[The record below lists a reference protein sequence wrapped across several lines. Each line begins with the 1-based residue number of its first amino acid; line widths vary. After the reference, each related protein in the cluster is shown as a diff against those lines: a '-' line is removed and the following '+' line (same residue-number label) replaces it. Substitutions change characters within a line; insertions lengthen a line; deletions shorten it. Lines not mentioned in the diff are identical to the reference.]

1 MSIKRQKRCC
11 SKIRI
16 DTFVRLRLFV
26 LILLIRQFL
35 YYVSLT
41 RLRIFLYLFFT
52 IKLLVTGS
60 LRYDSQIFIWESCKQ
75 YIIILKMKIITNKL
89 KIEVA
94 ETVQSYLNL
103 LSVLISPMIILS
115 FNICC
120 YFRKINSA
128 RSRNNFNCLKSSK
141 LCFHL
146 STVCSLVRYSIV
158 LSHWNLKFCQCVY
171 FSLAMERVNNE

>member
-1 MSIKRQKRCC
+1 MSVCLN
-11 SKIRI
+11 SF
-16 DTFVRLRLFV
+16 DTSVPLLRFVNSFKN
-26 LILLIRQFL
+26 FL
-35 YYVSLT
+35 VF
-41 RLRIFLYLFFT
+41 IFT
-52 IKLLVTGS
+52 IKLLVKIRLS
-60 LRYDSQIFIWESCKQ
+60 NFHWKSCKQ

>member
-11 SKIRI
+11 SEIII
-16 DTFVRLRLFV
+16 DTFVRLCLFV

-41 RLRIFLYLFFT
+41 RLQIFLYLFFT
-52 IKLLVTGS
+52 N
-60 LRYDSQIFIWESCKQ
+60 FHWESCKQ
-75 YIIILKMKIITNKL
+75 YIIILKMKFIRNKL
-89 KIEVA
+89 KIEAA
-94 ETVQSYLNL
+94 EIVQLYLNL
-103 LSVLISPMIILS
+103 LSVLIWPMTIVS

-120 YFRKINSA
+120 YFRKIKNA

-141 LCFHL
+141 LCLHL
-146 STVCSLVRYSIV
+146 CTVCSLVRYSIV